1 MDKKEPLSA
10 CCCGEGRVSCANSAE
25 EAVFDCGGTSV
36 NEKAKW
42 TFMVYLA
49 GDNNLST
56 AGDKDLSEMR
66 AVGSTSDV
74 NVVVEFDNA
83 GNRGTNRYHVQRDGL
98 DEHVVSMGETDSG
111 SPEVLLDFIAWV
123 AEEYPA
129 DRYALILW
137 NHGGGWE
144 PSEIDRIAR
153 EVGSR
158 DYNAREASERSA
170 TPLGRLFFRTSI
182 KTIFELPSPE
192 DRSICSDD
200 GSGHSLDTVE
210 LGKVLGQV
218 KEVLGQP
225 LDLLG
230 MDACLMSNLEVAYQ
244 AQETVRYIVASEE
257 NEPNDGWPYDAV
269 LRKLVEDPN
278 VSTPDLAANIVSAY
292 TKSYVDRDYVGPVT
306 QSALNLSRVEALAE
320 PLDALAEALI
330 AQLPDAAMELWTAQR
345 KSARFWHNTLWD
357 IGHFCEELEQVTT
370 DDAVRRA
377 AQDVRRA
384 LQPGPGNFVT
394 AESHSGSKVERCGGV
409 TIYLLPPL
417 TDISRY
423 YTTLNY
429 AQEHR
434 WQALLE
440 TYHAA

>member
-1 MDKKEPLSA
+1 MDKKEPRPA
-10 CCCGEGRVSCANSAE
+10 CCCSEGRVSCASSAE
-25 EAVFDCGGTSV
+25 EAVSDCGGTAV

-42 TFMVYLA
+42 TFMVYLD

-170 TPLGRLFFRTSI
+170 TPLGKLFFRTSI
-182 KTIFELPSPE
+182 KTIFDLPSPE

-200 GSGHSLDTVE
+200 GSGHSLLGTSASSASTHSRAPCRAVSLSALEPDSMAASRARDAFRSASVLPDTSSSQTMVS
-210 LGKVLGQV
+210 
-218 KEVLGQP
+218 P
-225 LDLLG
+225 ASRP
-230 MDACLMSNLEVAYQ
+230 ACLS
-244 AQETVRYIVASEE
+244 
-257 NEPNDGWPYDAV
+257 
-269 LRKLVEDPN
+269 
-278 VSTPDLAANIVSAY
+278 VSTL
-292 TKSYVDRDYVGPVT
+292 
-306 QSALNLSRVEALAE
+306 
-320 PLDALAEALI
+320 
-330 AQLPDAAMELWTAQR
+330 
-345 KSARFWHNTLWD
+345 SAR
-357 IGHFCEELEQVTT
+357 
-370 DDAVRRA
+370 AVR
-377 AQDVRRA
+377 
-384 LQPGPGNFVT
+384 
-394 AESHSGSKVERCGGV
+394 
-409 TIYLLPPL
+409 
-417 TDISRY
+417 
-423 YTTLNY
+423 
-429 AQEHR
+429 
-434 WQALLE
+434 
-440 TYHAA
+440 